1 MPSIHQSPFR
11 LLIIMAL
18 SIFLSEFVVM
28 IAIYLL
34 PPFPSRLAEAIFDA
48 AVLIVMLSPIL
59 YFFLFKPM
67 LSQVKE
73 REYAEEEVVKLN
85 RELEWRISEL
95 EELNVELES
104 FSYSVSHDLRS
115 PLFVIQGFSQLLAEN
130 YVEALDSKGADFLKR
145 IVSSS
150 KRMSQ
155 IIDSLLTLSH
165 VAREEIQHE
174 ELDLSEMASTV
185 AVELSKRN
193 PTNHVEV
200 IIEKGVKARGDA
212 RLLRIVMENLLD
224 NAWKYTSKQPKP
236 RIEFGML
243 KEKDE
248 SIIYYVRDNGVG
260 FDTAYADKLFMPFER
275 LHSGDEYPGTGV
287 GLATVKR
294 IVHRHGGRV
303 WAESGVGNGAVFYFG
318 PFNGR

>member
-1 MPSIHQSPFR
+1 MPSIYQSPFR

-18 SIFLSEFVVM
+18 SIFLSEFLVM

-34 PPFPSRLAEAIFDA
+34 PPFPSELAEAIFDA
-48 AVLIVMLSPIL
+48 AVLIVMLSPML

-73 REYAEEEVVKLN
+73 REDAEEEVVKLN
-85 RELEWRISEL
+85 KELERRISEL
-95 EELNVELES
+95 EELNVDLES

-115 PLFVIQGFSQLLAEN
+115 PLLVIQGFSQLLAEDYAETLGN
-130 YVEALDSKGADFLKR
+130 KGADFLQR
-145 IVSSS
+145 IVASST
-150 KRMSQ
+150 RMSQ
-155 IIDSLLTLSH
+155 IIDSLLTLSQ
-165 VAREEIQHE
+165 VAREEIHDE
-174 ELDLSEMASTV
+174 EVDLSEMASTV
-185 AVELSKRN
+185 AVELSKST
-193 PTNHVEV
+193 PKNHVEV

-212 RLLRIVMENLLD
+212 RLLRIVMENLLG
-224 NAWKYTSKQPKP
+224 NAWKYTSKQPNP

-243 KEKDE
+243 KENDE

-260 FDTAYADKLFMPFER
+260 FDMAYKDKLFMPFER
-275 LHSGDEYPGTGV
+275 LHSRDEYPGTGV

-303 WAESGVGNGAVFYFG
+303 WAESGVGDGAVFYFG
-318 PFNGR
+318 PLNGR

>member
-1 MPSIHQSPFR
+1 MPSIYQSPFR

-18 SIFLSEFVVM
+18 SIFLSEFLVM

-34 PPFPSRLAEAIFDA
+34 PPFPSELAEAIFDA
-48 AVLIVMLSPIL
+48 AVLIVMLSPML

-73 REYAEEEVVKLN
+73 REDAEEEVVKLN
-85 RELEWRISEL
+85 KELERRISEL
-95 EELNVELES
+95 EELNVDLES

-115 PLFVIQGFSQLLAEN
+115 PLLVIQGFSQLLAEDYAETLGN
-130 YVEALDSKGADFLKR
+130 KGADFLQR
-145 IVSSS
+145 IVASST
-150 KRMSQ
+150 RMSQ
-155 IIDSLLTLSH
+155 IIDSLLTLSQ
-165 VAREEIQHE
+165 VAREEIHDE
-174 ELDLSEMASTV
+174 EVDLSEMASTV
-185 AVELSKRN
+185 AVELSKST
-193 PTNHVEV
+193 PKNHVEV

-212 RLLRIVMENLLD
+212 RLLRIVMENLLG
-224 NAWKYTSKQPKP
+224 NAWKYTSKQPNP

-243 KEKDE
+243 KESDE

-260 FDTAYADKLFMPFER
+260 FDMAYKDKLFMPFER
-275 LHSGDEYPGTGV
+275 LHSRDEYPGTGV

-303 WAESGVGNGAVFYFG
+303 WAESGVGDGAVFYFG
-318 PFNGR
+318 PLNGR

>member
-1 MPSIHQSPFR
+1 MPSIYQSPFR

-18 SIFLSEFVVM
+18 SIFLSEFIVM

-48 AVLIVMLSPIL
+48 AALIVMLSPML

-73 REYAEEEVVKLN
+73 REHAEEEVVKLN
-85 RELEWRISEL
+85 KELERRISEL
-95 EELNVELES
+95 EELNEDLES

-115 PLFVIQGFSQLLAEN
+115 PLLVIQGFSHLLSED
-130 YVEALDSKGADFLKR
+130 YGEALDSKGADFLQR
-145 IVSSS
+145 IVETS

-155 IIDSLLTLSH
+155 IIDSLLTLSQ
-165 VAREEIQHE
+165 VARKEIQHE

-185 AVELSKRN
+185 AVELSKRT
-193 PTNHVEV
+193 PKNHVEV

-212 RLLRIVMENLLD
+212 RLLRIVMENLLG
-224 NAWKYTSKQPKP
+224 NAWKYTSKQPNP

-260 FDTAYADKLFMPFER
+260 FDMAYADKVFMPFER
-275 LHSGDEYPGTGV
+275 LHPADEYPGTGV

-294 IVHRHGGRV
+294 IVQRHGGRI

-318 PFNGR
+318 PLNRK

>member
-1 MPSIHQSPFR
+1 MPSIYQSPFR

-18 SIFLSEFVVM
+18 SIFLSEFLVM

-34 PPFPSRLAEAIFDA
+34 PPFPSELAEAIFDA
-48 AVLIVMLSPIL
+48 AVLIVMLSPML

-73 REYAEEEVVKLN
+73 REDAEEEVVKLN
-85 RELEWRISEL
+85 KELERRISEL
-95 EELNVELES
+95 EELNVDLES

-115 PLFVIQGFSQLLAEN
+115 PLLVIQGFSQLLAEDYAETLGN
-130 YVEALDSKGADFLKR
+130 KGADFLQR
-145 IVSSS
+145 IVESS

-155 IIDSLLTLSH
+155 IIDSLLTLSQ
-165 VAREEIQHE
+165 VAREEIHDE
-174 ELDLSEMASTV
+174 EVDLSEMASTV
-185 AVELSKRN
+185 AVELSKST
-193 PTNHVEV
+193 PKNHVEV

-212 RLLRIVMENLLD
+212 RLLRIVMENLLG
-224 NAWKYTSKQPKP
+224 NAWKYTSKQPNP

-243 KEKDE
+243 KENDE

-260 FDTAYADKLFMPFER
+260 FDMAYKDKLFMPFER
-275 LHSGDEYPGTGV
+275 LHSRDEYPGTGV

-303 WAESGVGNGAVFYFG
+303 WAESGVGDGAVFYFG
-318 PFNGR
+318 PLNGR

>member
-1 MPSIHQSPFR
+1 MPSIYQSPFR

-18 SIFLSEFVVM
+18 SIFLSEFLVM

-34 PPFPSRLAEAIFDA
+34 PPFPSELAEAIFDA
-48 AVLIVMLSPIL
+48 AVLIVMLSPML

-73 REYAEEEVVKLN
+73 REDAEEEVVKLN
-85 RELEWRISEL
+85 KELEGHISEL
-95 EELNVELES
+95 EELNVDLES

-115 PLFVIQGFSQLLAEN
+115 PLLVIQGFSQLLAEDYAETLGN
-130 YVEALDSKGADFLKR
+130 KGADFLQR
-145 IVSSS
+145 IVASST
-150 KRMSQ
+150 RMSQ
-155 IIDSLLTLSH
+155 IIDSLLTLSQ
-165 VAREEIQHE
+165 VAREEIHDE
-174 ELDLSEMASTV
+174 EVDLSEMASTV
-185 AVELSKRN
+185 AVELSKST
-193 PTNHVEV
+193 PKNHVEV

-212 RLLRIVMENLLD
+212 RLLRIVMENLLG
-224 NAWKYTSKQPKP
+224 NAWKYTSKQPNP

-243 KEKDE
+243 KENDE

-260 FDTAYADKLFMPFER
+260 FDMAYKDKLFMPFER
-275 LHSGDEYPGTGV
+275 LHSRDEYPGTGV

-303 WAESGVGNGAVFYFG
+303 WAESGVGDGAVFYFG
-318 PFNGR
+318 PLNGR

>member
-1 MPSIHQSPFR
+1 MPSIYQSPFR

-18 SIFLSEFVVM
+18 SIFLSEFIVM

-48 AVLIVMLSPIL
+48 AVLIIMLSPML

-73 REYAEEEVVKLN
+73 REHAEEEVVKLN
-85 RELEWRISEL
+85 KELERHISEL
-95 EELNVELES
+95 EELNLNLES

-115 PLFVIQGFSQLLAEN
+115 PILVIQGFSQLLTED
-130 YVEALDSKGADFLKR
+130 YVKSLDSRGADFLQR
-145 IVSSS
+145 IVESS

-155 IIDSLLTLSH
+155 IIDSLLTLSK
-165 VAREEIQHE
+165 VAREEIRHE
-174 ELDLSEMASTV
+174 ELDLSEMASTIV
-185 AVELSKRN
+185 LELSKKN
-193 PTNHVEV
+193 PKGHVEV

-224 NAWKYTSKQPKP
+224 NAWKYTSKQPNP
-236 RIEFGML
+236 RIEVGML

-248 SIIYYVRDNGVG
+248 STIYFVRDNGVG
-260 FDTAYADKLFMPFER
+260 FDMAYADRLFTPFER
-275 LHSGDEYPGTGV
+275 LPPGDEYPGTGV

-294 IVHRHGGRV
+294 IIHRHGGRI
-303 WAESGVGNGAVFYFG
+303 WAESGVGNGTVFYFG
-318 PFNGR
+318 PLNGT

>member
-1 MPSIHQSPFR
+1 MPSIYQSPFR

-18 SIFLSEFVVM
+18 SIFLSEFLVM

-34 PPFPSRLAEAIFDA
+34 PPFPSELAEAIFDA
-48 AVLIVMLSPIL
+48 AVLIVMLSPML

-73 REYAEEEVVKLN
+73 REDAEEEVVKLN
-85 RELEWRISEL
+85 KELERHISEL
-95 EELNVELES
+95 EELNVDLES

-115 PLFVIQGFSQLLAEN
+115 PLLVIQGFSQLLAEDYAETLGN
-130 YVEALDSKGADFLKR
+130 KGADFLQR
-145 IVSSS
+145 IVASST
-150 KRMSQ
+150 RMSQ
-155 IIDSLLTLSH
+155 IIDSLLTLSQ
-165 VAREEIQHE
+165 VAREEIHDE
-174 ELDLSEMASTV
+174 EVDLSEMASTV
-185 AVELSKRN
+185 AVELSKST
-193 PTNHVEV
+193 PKNHVEV

-212 RLLRIVMENLLD
+212 RLLRIVMENLLG
-224 NAWKYTSKQPKP
+224 NAWKYTSKQPNP

-243 KEKDE
+243 KENDE

-260 FDTAYADKLFMPFER
+260 FDMAYKDKLFMPFER
-275 LHSGDEYPGTGV
+275 LHSRDEYPGTGV

-303 WAESGVGNGAVFYFG
+303 WAESGVGDGAVFYFG
-318 PFNGR
+318 PLNGR

>member
-1 MPSIHQSPFR
+1 MPSISQSPFR

-18 SIFLSEFVVM
+18 SIFLSEFIVM

-34 PPFPSRLAEAIFDA
+34 PPFPSSLAEAIFDA
-48 AVLIVMLSPIL
+48 AFLIVMLSPML

-73 REYAEEEVVKLN
+73 REDAEEEVVKLN
-85 RELEWRISEL
+85 KELERRISEL
-95 EELNVELES
+95 EELNEDLES

-115 PLFVIQGFSQLLAEN
+115 PLLVIQGFSHLLAED
-130 YVEALDSKGADFLKR
+130 YGEALGSKGTDFLQR
-145 IVSSS
+145 IVECS

-155 IIDSLLTLSH
+155 IIDSLLTLSQ

-185 AVELSKRN
+185 AFELSKRT
-193 PTNHVEV
+193 PKNHVEV
-200 IIEKGVKARGDA
+200 VIEKGVKAGGDA
-212 RLLRIVMENLLD
+212 RLLRIVMENLLG
-224 NAWKYTSKQPKP
+224 NAWKYTSKQPNP

-243 KEKDE
+243 KEEDE

-260 FDTAYADKLFMPFER
+260 FDMAYADKLFMPFER
-275 LHSGDEYPGTGV
+275 LHSRDEYPGTGV

-318 PFNGR
+318 PLNGR

>member
-1 MPSIHQSPFR
+1 MPSIYQSPLR

-18 SIFLSEFVVM
+18 SIFLSEFIVM

-34 PPFPSRLAEAIFDA
+34 PPFPSRFAEAIFDA
-48 AVLIVMLSPIL
+48 AALIIMLSPML

-73 REYAEEEVVKLN
+73 REDAEEEVVKLN
-85 RELEWRISEL
+85 KELERRISEL
-95 EELNVELES
+95 EELNEDLES

-115 PLFVIQGFSQLLAEN
+115 PLLVIQGFSHLLAED
-130 YVEALDSKGADFLKR
+130 YGEALGSKGTDFLQR
-145 IVSSS
+145 IVECS

-155 IIDSLLTLSH
+155 IIDSLLTLSQ

-185 AVELSKRN
+185 AFELSKRT
-193 PTNHVEV
+193 PKNHVEV
-200 IIEKGVKARGDA
+200 VIEKGVKARGDA
-212 RLLRIVMENLLD
+212 RLLRIVMENLLG
-224 NAWKYTSKQPKP
+224 NAWKYTSKQPNP

-243 KEKDE
+243 KEKGE

-260 FDTAYADKLFMPFER
+260 FDMAYKDKLFMPFER
-275 LHSGDEYPGTGV
+275 LHSRDEYPGTGV

-294 IVHRHGGRV
+294 IVHRHGGKV

-318 PFNGR
+318 PLNGK

>member
-1 MPSIHQSPFR
+1 MPSIYQSPFR

-18 SIFLSEFVVM
+18 SIFLSEFLVM

-34 PPFPSRLAEAIFDA
+34 PPFPSELAEAVFDA
-48 AVLIVMLSPIL
+48 AFLIVMLSPML

-73 REYAEEEVVKLN
+73 REDAEEEVVKLN
-85 RELEWRISEL
+85 KELERHISEL
-95 EELNVELES
+95 EELNVDLES

-115 PLFVIQGFSQLLAEN
+115 PLLVIQGFSQLLAED
-130 YVEALDSKGADFLKR
+130 YGEALGSKGTDFLQR
-145 IVSSS
+145 IVECS

-155 IIDSLLTLSH
+155 IIDSLLTLSQ
-165 VAREEIQHE
+165 VAREEIHDE
-174 ELDLSEMASTV
+174 EVDLSEMASTV
-185 AVELSKRN
+185 AVELSKST
-193 PTNHVEV
+193 PKNHVEV

-212 RLLRIVMENLLD
+212 RLLRIVMENLLG
-224 NAWKYTSKQPKP
+224 NAWKYTSKQPNP

-243 KEKDE
+243 KESDE

-260 FDTAYADKLFMPFER
+260 FDMAYKDKLFMPFER
-275 LHSGDEYPGTGV
+275 LHSRDEYPGTGV

-294 IVHRHGGRV
+294 IVHRHGGKV
-303 WAESGVGNGAVFYFG
+303 WAESGVGDGAVFYFG
-318 PFNGR
+318 PLNGR